1 MSYYK
6 LLFIANAIVVF
17 AFGLLLLV
25 APTVG
30 LAQFKMDARVTE
42 VFLARA
48 VGAALVSLG
57 LVLFFG
63 KDVEETAPKF
73 LGMAALAGSV
83 LALIV
88 TLIGV
93 IRHVI
98 RANGWIAI
106 ILELLFVLGYV
117 FVVFLQPRV
126 LQQREQPE

>member
-6 LLFIANAIVVF
+6 ILFIVNAIVVF
-17 AFGLLLLV
+17 AFGVLLLV

-42 VFLARA
+42 VFLARV
-48 VGAALVSLG
+48 VGAALMSLG

-63 KDVEETAPKF
+63 REVDETAQKF
-73 LGMAALAGSV
+73 LGIAALAGSV

-88 TLIGV
+88 TLTGV
-93 IRHVI
+93 LRHVI

-106 ILELLFVLGYV
+106 ILELLFALAYA
-117 FVVFLQPRV
+117 FVVFLQPRLM
-126 LQQREQPE
+126 LQQQEE